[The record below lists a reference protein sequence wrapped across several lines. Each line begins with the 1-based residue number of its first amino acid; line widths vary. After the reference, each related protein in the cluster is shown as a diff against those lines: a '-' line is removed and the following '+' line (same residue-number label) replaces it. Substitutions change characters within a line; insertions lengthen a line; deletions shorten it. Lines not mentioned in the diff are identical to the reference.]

1 MFIPYRVENLRIL
14 PVAGRP
20 RGQHKVLIE
29 LVDAEGNVFT
39 AETVTFHSPGNEVR
53 P

>member
-1 MFIPYRVENLRIL
+1 M
-14 PVAGRP
+14 P

-39 AETVTFHSPGNEVR
+39 AQTVTFHSPGKR
-53 P
+53 AAL